1 MTEPRDWR
9 KESEDTARA
18 AAKALGD
25 WVNGMGHSKLAFVHA
40 VMQEHRTLQQQM
52 FEIMLAC
59 MAEWAKTEQYDDRN
73 QFTIL
78 KSREIMALFP
88 GGPKVP
94 LI

>member
-1 MTEPRDWR
+1 
-9 KESEDTARA
+9 
-18 AAKALGD
+18 
-25 WVNGMGHSKLAFVHA
+25 
-40 VMQEHRTLQQQM
+40 MQEHRTLQQQM